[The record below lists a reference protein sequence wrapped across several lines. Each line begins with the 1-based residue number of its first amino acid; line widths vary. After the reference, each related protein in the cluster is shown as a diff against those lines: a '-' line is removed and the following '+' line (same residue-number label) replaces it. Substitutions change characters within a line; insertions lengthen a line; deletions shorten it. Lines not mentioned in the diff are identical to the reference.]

1 MSEKFFS
8 HKLFL
13 RREVERRM
21 QLYKVVLCKYLNEN
35 GNIVEQYDTEQVHLI
50 IICLPIE
57 KIIETTF

>member
-13 RREVERRM
+13 RRKVERRM
-21 QLYKVVLCKYLNEN
+21 QLYKVVLCKNLNEN
-35 GNIVEQYDTEQVHLI
+35 GNIVEQYDTEQVPLI

-57 KIIETTF
+57 IIIETTF